1 MQATEIECGLWK
13 LDKIEN
19 ARNEIKQLTE
29 MENKPID
36 TGSAIETV
44 AKPVITIWR
53 KERWNELKTKL
64 D

>member
-19 ARNEIKQLTE
+19 AQNEIKQLTE
-29 MENKPID
+29 MENKPIN
-36 TGSAIETV
+36 TGSAIEAV
-44 AKPVITIWR
+44 PKSVITMW
-53 KERWNELKTKL
+53 KKELKTKL